1 METPGPELVQSV
13 AIDSVEPI
21 EVGPGCR
28 LRMLP
33 VAGPVEA
40 WVSEIDAG
48 CAWPEVDEHD
58 AFGESYWVISGE
70 IIEGD
75 RRFGPGTYVAF
86 GPHTRH
92 RPRSETGV
100 RVVGFNLL

>member
-1 METPGPELVQSV
+1 MDEPGPALMR
-13 AIDSVEPI
+13 SVEIDAVDPI

-33 VAGPVEA
+33 VDGPVEA
-40 WVSEIDAG
+40 WVAEIDAG
-48 CAWPEVDEHD
+48 CEWPEVDEHD

-70 IIEGD
+70 MIEGD
-75 RRFGPGTYVAF
+75 GRFGAGTYVAF

-92 RPRSETGV
+92 RPRSDVGA